1 MQVSE
6 VTYMGNQIKWP
17 VIQQIQKCT
26 ILDPTEL
33 FGGIITAEIFIEF
46 KYEESNK
53 KHSFA

>member
-33 FGGIITAEIFIEF
+33 VGVNITAEVFIEF

>member
-1 MQVSE
+1 MQVSDSD
-6 VTYMGNQIKWP
+6 VTYSGNQIKWP

-46 KYEESNK
+46 KYEESY
-53 KHSFA
+53 